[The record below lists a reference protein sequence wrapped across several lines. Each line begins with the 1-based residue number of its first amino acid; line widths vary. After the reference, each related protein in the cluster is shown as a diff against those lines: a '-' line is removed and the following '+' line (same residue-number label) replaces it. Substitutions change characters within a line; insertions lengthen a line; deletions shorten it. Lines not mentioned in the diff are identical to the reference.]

1 MTNEATASRLA
12 WSWVIETLARSD
24 EMGAPVIYDLIS
36 EMPELFDNLG
46 KNAREAVA
54 LRCLESLFAPA
65 DGLQTESIHSQHS
78 GVRIDS
84 SKSCEDVLFHLS
96 EEESLTNLSKCG
108 LDHLKSDVR
117 SFVEHK
123 KASLPKCALNQLKDI
138 ILEGAHPLAPS
149 LKKFSGLTVEDS
161 CEKSFLSEDGEKIA
175 PSPRNDQVEVNGG
188 AALARDTQN
197 SPSLLD
203 GNKVRPEES
212 QNMTTSKKRDKTCS
226 SNGVCGLESLRD
238 FNNCGPPSKKLKQSA
253 SYSLPQPECP
263 LDSCDFV
270 SPSTIASD
278 NVKPVD
284 VEASRIGQ
292 ESKSGK
298 VLLNDGIENV
308 SQNRVGFP
316 CIQFLVPGDGNH
328 PLIASEDV
336 DGKNTC
342 ATEDN
347 CEDHLRD
354 GVDHPEDYRR
364 DGTEHHTDHLWDGD
378 DHPKDHLRHGEENSE
393 DNLRTR
399 VLDDAPSGKDLENTT
414 AIENQETKDPMDL
427 EPGNITSNGKIKS
440 VATEDV
446 ASDTGAKRIG
456 YSNHHE
462 EIDVD
467 KEKHDFLSSQQLLS
481 QELLATDDWTEK
493 NLCVRCYKGGGE
505 LLSCSYNG
513 CLVVIHESCLLTD
526 ATFDSRGRFYCPF
539 CGYSRAISEYSK
551 AKKKVSMARKVLSQ
565 FIGGSGGSVPS
576 ESSHPRMFPSNDPSC
591 TNSTRNADKM
601 DEGDHVENNLTE
613 NPNVGITRQ
622 KPLVPCSGGTV
633 PVEDEILQA
642 RGAPLSSFVR
652 RQEGGMVTEKQPFDR
667 LNGPQYATEVN
678 PCTDTAEETHVI
690 HSPVRGN
697 GTDVG
702 VGIDPEA
709 PSPGVLSQLKGAP
722 CANGRQLATEVIP
735 CSDTAE
741 ESHEIVGPVLRNETD
756 VGVRIDPEV
765 PRARIPSPAKGAP
778 CATGLGKSVQSDHC
792 RDAVE
797 ASKRKRDPDLPR
809 EIGNGVGIEHEVS
822 RQPIPNK
829 SRDAP
834 SESISDPD
842 GFGGDKVGSPSK
854 YIFAG
859 RQRKDHIPYEG
870 VLQSRRKKV
879 PWTAEE
885 EDMLKEA
892 MARFVE
898 NETRAIPWKIMLE
911 FGRPVFLKCR
921 TPGDLKDKWKNMQKK
936 LSRGAKEPLRHHS

>member
-1 MTNEATASRLA
+1 
-12 WSWVIETLARSD
+12 
-24 EMGAPVIYDLIS
+24 
-36 EMPELFDNLG
+36 MPELFDNLG

-54 LRCLESLFAPA
+54 LRCLESLFAPV
-65 DGLQTESIHSQHS
+65 DGLQNESIHSPHS
-78 GVRIDS
+78 GIRIDS

-108 LDHLKSDVR
+108 LDRLKSDVC

-197 SPSLLD
+197 SPSLLE
-203 GNKVRPEES
+203 GNKVQREES
-212 QNMTTSKKRDKTCS
+212 QNMTTSKKRDRTCS

-238 FNNCGPPSKKLKQSA
+238 FNNGGPPSKKLKQSA
-253 SYSLPQPECP
+253 SCDLPQPECP
-263 LDSCDFV
+263 LDSCDLV

-292 ESKSGK
+292 ESKIGK
-298 VLLNDGIENV
+298 VLLNDGIEKLAV

-316 CIQFLVPGDGNH
+316 CKQFLVPGEGNN
-328 PLIASEDV
+328 PLIASDDV
-336 DGKNTC
+336 DGKSTC
-342 ATEDN
+342 ATEGKDN

-354 GVDHPEDYRR
+354 G
-364 DGTEHHTDHLWDGD
+364 D
-378 DHPKDHLRHGEENSE
+378 DHPKDLLRHGEENSE
-393 DNLRTR
+393 DHLRTR
-399 VLDDAPSGKDLENTT
+399 VVDDAPSGKDLENTT
-414 AIENQETKDPMDL
+414 AFENQENKDSMDL
-427 EPGNITSNGKIKS
+427 EPGNITSNGKEQS
-440 VATEDV
+440 VAAEDV
-446 ASDTGAKRIG
+446 ASDTGVKRTG

-481 QELLATDDWTEK
+481 RELLATDDWTEK
-493 NLCVRCYKGGGE
+493 NLCVRCYKGGE
-505 LLSCSYNG
+505 LLSCCYNG
-513 CLVVIHESCLLTD
+513 CLVAVHESCLLTD

-565 FIGGSGGSVPS
+565 FIGGSGGSAPS
-576 ESSHPRMFPSNDPSC
+576 ESSHPRMFPGNDPNC

-601 DEGDHVENNLTE
+601 DEGEHAENNLTE
-613 NPNVGITRQ
+613 NPNEGITRQ
-622 KPLVPCSGGTV
+622 EPLVPCSGGTV
-633 PVEDEILQA
+633 PVVDEFLKA
-642 RGAPLSSFVR
+642 RGAPLSSLVR

-667 LNGPQYATEVN
+667 SNGPQHATEVN
-678 PCTDTAEETHVI
+678 PCTDTAEETHGI

-697 GTDVG
+697 GSDVG
-702 VGIDPEA
+702 VGIDPEV
-709 PSPGVLSQLKGAP
+709 PSPGVPSQLKGAP
-722 CANGRQLATEVIP
+722 CANGLQLATEVIP
-735 CSDTAE
+735 SSDTAE
-741 ESHEIVGPVLRNETD
+741 ESHGNVGPVLRNETD
-756 VGVRIDPEV
+756 VGVGIDPEV
-765 PRARIPSPAKGAP
+765 PCARIPSPAKGAP
-778 CATGLGKSVQSDHC
+778 CANELVKNVQSDHC
-792 RDAVE
+792 RDAVKS
-797 ASKRKRDPDLPR
+797 SKRKRDPDLPR

-822 RQPIPNK
+822 RQAIPNK

-842 GFGGDKVGSPSK
+842 GFGEDKVGSPSK

-859 RQRKDHIPYEG
+859 RQQKDHIPYEG

-892 MARFVE
+892 MARYAE